1 MHHNNHTFEFITM
14 NTSTFTYSAEIL
26 ILTKRFN
33 FLCNQVIILNNQIMD
48 IDLKINKAKLRK
60 SHKSFI
66 YSYHL
71 RVISLEGTRKAFYD
85 LAFILSERIYELK
98 KKEKST

>member
-1 MHHNNHTFEFITM
+1 M
-14 NTSTFTYSAEIL
+14 NTSTFTTSAEIV

-48 IDLKINKAKLRK
+48 IDLRINKAKSTK

-66 YSYHL
+66 YSYNI
-71 RVISLEGTRKAFYD
+71 RVLSLEGIRKAFYD
-85 LAFILSERIYELK
+85 LAFILSEKICELK
-98 KKEKST
+98 MKEKST